1 MLESLLVL
9 DDIKINFSQDG
20 LVFLNITLAFIMFGV
35 ALEIKPQNFKQIIRT
50 PKSTIVGII
59 SQFLLLPAFTFLLV
73 FSLKGFI
80 SPGVAIG
87 MILVSACPGGNI
99 SNFISA
105 LSKGNIALSVSLT
118 AFATLAAMFMTPLN
132 FAFWGGLYSSNSS
145 LLVPIEIPIW
155 QLIQTVFLILGFP
168 LIVGMWFNWKF
179 PKITAKI
186 TKPMKVFSIVIFFA
200 FVVFAFANNFTHF
213 LNYIKFIII
222 IVFAHNIL
230 AFLVGY
236 FSARITKLPEIDRRT
251 ITIETGIQN
260 SGLALVIIFNQD
272 IFPPELHVGGMA
284 FIAAW
289 WGIWHI
295 LAGLSIA
302 FFWSRKKAGSR

>member
-1 MLESLLVL
+1 MLETLKAIDEIRL
-9 DDIKINFSQDG
+9 NFSQDG

-35 ALEIKPQNFKQIIRT
+35 ALEIKPKRFKQIVQH
-50 PKSTIVGII
+50 PKSTIVGIV

-73 FSLKGFI
+73 YFLKGFI
-80 SPGVAIG
+80 SPGIAIG
-87 MILVSACPGGNI
+87 MILVASCPGGNI

-118 AFATLAAMFMTPLN
+118 AFATMAAMFMTPLN
-132 FAFWGGLYSSNSS
+132 FAFWGGLYSSNSN

-155 QLIQTVFLILGFP
+155 QLVQTVFLILGLP
-168 LIVGMWFNWKF
+168 LILGMWFNWKF
-179 PKITAKI
+179 PKITSKI
-186 TKPMKVFSIVIFFA
+186 TKPMKVFSILIFFA
-200 FVVFAFANNFTHF
+200 FIVFAFANNYTFF
-213 LNYIKFIII
+213 LKYIKFIFF
-222 IVFAHNIL
+222 IVLLHNVI
-230 AFLVGY
+230 AFSVGY
-236 FSARITKLPEIDRRT
+236 GSASLLKLPRIDKRT

-260 SGLALVIIFNQD
+260 SGLALAIIFNPN
-272 IFPPELHVGGMA
+272 IFPPELHIGGMA

-302 FFWSRKKAGSR
+302 FFWSKRQKNKG

>member
-1 MLESLLVL
+1 MLEALKAL
-9 DDIKINFSQDG
+9 DDIKLNFSQDG

-35 ALEIKPQNFKQIIRT
+35 ALEIKPGNFKQIIRH
-50 PKSTIVGII
+50 PKSTIVGIV
-59 SQFLLLPAFTFLLV
+59 SQFVLLPAFTFLLV

-80 SPGVAIG
+80 SPGVAVG

-145 LLVPIEIPIW
+145 LIVPIEIPIW
-155 QLIQTVFLILGFP
+155 QLIQTIFLILGLP

-179 PKITAKI
+179 PITTAKI
-186 TKPMKVFSIVIFFA
+186 IKPIKVFSILIFFA
-200 FVVFAFANNFTHF
+200 FVVIAFANNYTYFVK
-213 LNYIKFIII
+213 YIKFIII
-222 IVFAHNIL
+222 IVFVHNVL
-230 AFLVGY
+230 AFLIGY
-236 FSARITKLPEIDRRT
+236 GSGRMFKLPKIDTRT

-260 SGLALVIIFNQD
+260 SGLALVIIFNPN

-295 LAGLSIA
+295 LSGLGIA
-302 FFWSRKKAGSR
+302 SVWSRKQV